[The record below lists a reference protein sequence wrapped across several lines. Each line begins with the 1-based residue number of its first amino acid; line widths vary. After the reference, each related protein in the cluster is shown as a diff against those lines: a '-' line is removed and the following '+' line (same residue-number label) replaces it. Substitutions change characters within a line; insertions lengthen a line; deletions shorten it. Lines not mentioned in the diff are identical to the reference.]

1 MHFRNKFIGII
12 LLFLWIVKFK
22 FVVLKINNHM
32 SQEELLVLIYKK
44 DETFTHLYDINSKS
58 LFSVIEF

>member
-1 MHFRNKFIGII
+1 MCRIMHFENKFIGII

-32 SQEELLVLIYKK
+32 SQELLVLIYKK
-44 DETFTHLYDINSKS
+44 MRAFTSIRYV
-58 LFSVIEF
+58 F

>member
-1 MHFRNKFIGII
+1 MLYNALRNKFIGII

-44 DETFTHLYDINSKS
+44 DESIYTSIRYVF
-58 LFSVIEF
+58 

>member
-1 MHFRNKFIGII
+1 MHFRNKFIGI

-32 SQEELLVLIYKK
+32 SQEELLVLIYK
-44 DETFTHLYDINSKS
+44 DESIYIYTICILRACS
-58 LFSVIEF
+58 L